1 MNWCIHSLYTT
12 ILNKNIQKKYNVYNV
27 YIPGT
32 QMTLVL
38 IGKDLV
44 LKGSTT
50 KIEDKQVPG
59 IYVNLYTSQ
68 FFGSKIGAAPT
79 HPWTRKLSFRTP
91 TCLPPRSFK
100 RMPSGRFAQPVMVET
115 ATGPKFLP
123 SKVHQFLEEWRMT
136 IMEGLYIHADSYWR
150 KLVLGLKISRS
161 CIFYWRRALYLRG
174 SHLHTDLR
182 WSGLSG
188 RCRQQPGFRHRS
200 SDDTWPLDAG
210 VSKGLISTNSI
221 FCWDTV

>member
-1 MNWCIHSLYTT
+1 MVYTPIHVYIYNMNIWTDVYIPY
-12 ILNKNIQKKYNVYNV
+12 IQQSWIRIYRRNTMYIMYIYI

-59 IYVNLYTSQ
+59 IFVNHYTSQ

-100 RMPSGRFAQPVMVET
+100 RMPSGRLHNPWWLKPPPAPS
-115 ATGPKFLP
+115 FLP
-123 SKVHQFLEEWRMT
+123 LRCINFWKNEEWRLWRVCIYT
-136 IMEGLYIHADSYWR
+136 LTPIGESSHWDKNIEKLYILLEKSSIFEGLAFAYRPS
-150 KLVLGLKISRS
+150 
-161 CIFYWRRALYLRG
+161 
-174 SHLHTDLR
+174 
-182 WSGLSG
+182 
-188 RCRQQPGFRHRS
+188 
-200 SDDTWPLDAG
+200 
-210 VSKGLISTNSI
+210 LIRPI
-221 FCWDTV
+221 K

>member
-1 MNWCIHSLYTT
+1 
-12 ILNKNIQKKYNVYNV
+12 
-27 YIPGT
+27 
-32 QMTLVL
+32 MTLVL

-100 RMPSGRFAQPVMVET
+100 RMPSGRLHNPWWLKPPPA
-115 ATGPKFLP
+115 P
-123 SKVHQFLEEWRMT
+123 SFFPLRCINFWKNEEWRLWRVCIYMLT
-136 IMEGLYIHADSYWR
+136 PIGESSYWD
-150 KLVLGLKISRS
+150 KISRS
-161 CIFYWRRALYLRG
+161 CIFYWRKLYIWGARICIQTFADQAYQVDVGSSLAAIAAVMTRG
-174 SHLHTDLR
+174 HWMQAFR
-182 WSGLSG
+182 KGWS
-188 RCRQQPGFRHRS
+188 QQNTF
-200 SDDTWPLDAG
+200 
-210 VSKGLISTNSI
+210 